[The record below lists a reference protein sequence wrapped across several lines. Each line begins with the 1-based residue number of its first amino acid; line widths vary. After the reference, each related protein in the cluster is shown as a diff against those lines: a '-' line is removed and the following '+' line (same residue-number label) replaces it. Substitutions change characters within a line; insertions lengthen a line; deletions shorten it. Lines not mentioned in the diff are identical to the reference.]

1 MTPLLY
7 LSAAEVRRALPM
19 PEAIEAMREAFVQ
32 LSNRQVAMPT
42 RLRLDVPEHHG
53 LLLLMPCHA
62 ASTQRLSLKVVIQY
76 SDNRALGLPLIQAL
90 VLVADA
96 ANGQPLAIMDGAT
109 VTALRTGAASG
120 LATDLLARPDAD
132 VAAIFG
138 SGVQART
145 QLEAACVVRPIRQAW
160 VFDQDPACAEAFAA
174 DMTARLGLPV
184 ARAETPAQAMRDA
197 LVICAATTARTP
209 VFHDGDLRPGAH
221 INGVGSW
228 KPEVAE
234 IPADTV
240 RRARIVVDHR
250 ESAHE
255 EAGDLLMPLAQGL
268 IRPEHLQAELGDVL
282 AGRVPGR
289 QDADEITLFKSVG
302 VAVQDLFAAERALR
316 NARRLGIGIEL
327 PR

>member
-1 MTPLLY
+1 
-7 LSAAEVRRALPM
+7 M

-32 LSNRQVAMPT
+32 LSDRQVAMPT
-42 RLRLDVPEHHG
+42 RMRLDVPEHHG

-109 VTALRTGAASG
+109 ITALRTGAASG

-132 VAAIFG
+132 VAAVFG

-145 QLEAACVVRPIRQAW
+145 QLEAACAVRPIRQAW
-160 VFDQDPACAEAFAA
+160 VYDQDPSSAEAFAA
-174 DMTARLGLPV
+174 DMSARLGLPV
-184 ARAETPAQAMRDA
+184 ARAETPAQALRDA
-197 LVICAATTARTP
+197 LVICTATTAHTP

-268 IRPEHLQAELGDVL
+268 IRPEQLQAELGDVL

-289 QDADEITLFKSVG
+289 QNAAEITLFKSVG

>member
-1 MTPLLY
+1 MI
-7 LSAAEVRRALPM
+7 
-19 PEAIEAMREAFVQ
+19 EAIEAMREAFVQ
-32 LSNRQVAMPT
+32 LSDRTVAMPT
-42 RLRLDVPEHHG
+42 RMRLDVPDHHG

-76 SDNRALGLPLIQAL
+76 SDNPALGLPLIQAL
-90 VLVADA
+90 VLLADA

-109 VTALRTGAASG
+109 LTALRTGAASG
-120 LATDLLARPDAD
+120 LATELLARPDAD

-145 QLEAACVVRPIRQAW
+145 QLEAACAVRPIRHAW
-160 VFDQDPACAEAFAA
+160 VFDQEAACAAAFAA
-174 DMTARLGLPV
+174 EMSARLGIPV
-184 ARAETPAQAMRDA
+184 ERARTPAQGLQEA
-197 LVICAATTARTP
+197 LVVCTATTSRTP
-209 VFHDGDLRPGAH
+209 VFDDGDLRPGAH

-228 KPEVAE
+228 KPDVAE
-234 IPADTV
+234 VPVDTV
-240 RRARIVVDHR
+240 LRARIVVDHR

-268 IRPEHLQAELGDVL
+268 IRSEQLQAELGDVL

-289 QDADEITLFKSVG
+289 QNADEITLFKSVG

-316 NARRLGIGIEL
+316 NARRLGFGIEL

>member
-7 LSAAEVRRALPM
+7 LSAAEVRRSLPM
-19 PEAIEAMREAFVQ
+19 IEAIEAMREAFVQ
-32 LSNRQVAMPT
+32 LSDRTVAMPT
-42 RLRLDVPEHHG
+42 RMRLDVPDHHG

-62 ASTQRLSLKVVIQY
+62 ASAQRLSLKVVIQY
-76 SDNRALGLPLIQAL
+76 SDNPTLGLPLIQAL
-90 VLVADA
+90 VLLADA

-109 VTALRTGAASG
+109 LTALRTGAASG
-120 LATDLLARPDAD
+120 LATELLARPDAD
-132 VAAIFG
+132 VVAIFG

-145 QLEAACVVRPIRQAW
+145 QLEAACAVRPIRHAW
-160 VFDQDPACAEAFAA
+160 VFDQDAACAAAFAA
-174 DMTARLGLPV
+174 EMSARLGIPV
-184 ARAETPAQAMRDA
+184 ERAETPAQGLRDA
-197 LVICAATTARTP
+197 LVICTATTARTP
-209 VFHDGDLRPGAH
+209 VFNDRDLRPGAH

-234 IPADTV
+234 VPADTV

-268 IRPEHLQAELGDVL
+268 IRSEQLQAELGDVL

-289 QDADEITLFKSVG
+289 QNADEITLFKSVG

-316 NARRLGIGIEL
+316 NARRLGFGIEL